1 MKAEIISIGTEILLG
16 EITDTNAAYIAGRL
30 PFLGIDLFWVSQVGD
45 NKARIIEILQRAWNR
60 SDIIFI
66 TGGLGPTADDVTRES
81 IAEMLGE
88 EMEIDPDLEKTLRD
102 RFGRYGF
109 DMPLSNLKQATII
122 LSAQSIPNPAG
133 TAPGWWVE
141 KDGRTLITMPGP
153 PRELNVVW
161 QETVQPRL
169 EQRAESVLVTRTFK
183 TFGYSEGG
191 AGEMVADMLA
201 ASNPT
206 LGIYAKP
213 DGIHLRLA
221 AKAETVEEAEK
232 MLAGSETRIR
242 EIMAGHIWGMDEDTL
257 ENIVGNLLITQGLT
271 LAVIEDSHGGS
282 LTFALNDIPESKKF
296 FKGGLLAASNSAMK
310 AFGVSADIVSNKSG
324 EELACAM
331 AESARNL
338 LEADI
343 GIGTAGTDEMTKDNP
358 MGTTYI
364 GIADASGS
372 RAVNR
377 PRRRQYVT
385 ATILFELRE
394 SLLNKSG

>member
-1 MKAEIISIGTEILLG
+1 
-16 EITDTNAAYIAGRL
+16 
-30 PFLGIDLFWVSQVGD
+30 
-45 NKARIIEILQRAWNR
+45 
-60 SDIIFI
+60 
-66 TGGLGPTADDVTRES
+66 
-81 IAEMLGE
+81 MLSE
-88 EMEIDPDLEKTLRD
+88 EMEIDPDLEKTLRE

-122 LSAQSIPNPAG
+122 SSAESIPNPAG

-141 KDGRTLITMPGP
+141 KDGHILITMPGP

-169 EQRAESVLVTRTFK
+169 EERAESVLVTRTFK

-221 AKAETVEEAEK
+221 AKAKSVVEAEK
-232 MLAGSETRIR
+232 MLAESETRIR
-242 EIMAGHIWGMDEDTL
+242 EIMAGHIWGMDDDTL
-257 ENIVGNLLITQGLT
+257 EAIVGDLLIEKGLT
-271 LAVIEDSHGGS
+271 LAVMEDSHGGT
-282 LTFALNDIPESKKF
+282 LAPVFNDIPGNGRF
-296 FKGGLLAASNSAMK
+296 FKGGLLAASDSAMT
-310 AFGVSADIVSNKSG
+310 AFSVNPDIVNNKTK

-331 AESARNL
+331 AESARKL

-343 GIGTAGTDEMTKDNP
+343 GIGTAGTDEVTKDNP
-358 MGTTYI
+358 MGTTYV
-364 GIADASGS
+364 GIADSSGS
-372 RAVNR
+372 RAVSR

-394 SLLNKSG
+394 SLLNSTG